1 MEEIFIPALGM
12 AMEEATLVEWL
23 RQPGDA
29 VASGD
34 PVAVVD
40 TDKSTIDIEAEADGV
55 LGPHLY
61 EAGSTVPVGV
71 AIGHILTAAEA
82 QEQR

>member
-29 VASGD
+29 IASGD
-34 PVAVVD
+34 IVAVVD
-40 TDKSTIDIEAEADGV
+40 TDKSTIDIEAEADGT
-55 LGPHLY
+55 LGPHLF
-61 EAGSTVPVGV
+61 EAGTSVPVGV
-71 AIGHILTAAEA
+71 AIAHILSER
-82 QEQR
+82 EQ